1 MVARRQKAAARKN
14 KTQTEVPQQDA
25 SAWVSGCSECQSLA
39 LALQGDGDSTCV
51 RCRQLNDLLSP
62 VVDLKEEL
70 ERLRSIRKCERET
83 DWWCQSLPA
92 LTSWAPRDA
101 HHP

>member
-1 MVARRQKAAARKN
+1 METPA
-14 KTQTEVPQQDA
+14 EVPHRHA
-25 SAWVSGCSECQSLA
+25 SVHIHGCSECQSLA

-83 DWWCQSLPA
+83 DWWC
-92 LTSWAPRDA
+92 
-101 HHP
+101 